1 MDALKAEGAAARVQR
16 RSVSFGEI
24 PVRSGVREYECRERR
39 HRVQSQFRGAQTLEF
54 YDGKTPREN
63 AIHLRPEWEKGYFR
77 LAEVL
82 FEEKFFVE
90 AKVQYEIART
100 KTNEKTTLTRLLERI
115 HLVDEALSDNGFYFR
130 QLMPGKD
137 ICIKSSGKVSKM
149 VEMQVF
155 QAAKQMQNFIYLV
168 GDAKIEEC
176 GYRFACWD
184 VEGII
189 EFVKDEKM
197 KLIGAVATHYH
208 FDHVG
213 ERRRVLGM
221 HLELKFPG

>member
-1 MDALKAEGAAARVQR
+1 MYVIFTTLHKKNRSAPRERERDCETKMDALKAEGAAALASNDVPLALEKYQCALAFANTNAEKGAIE
-16 RSVSFGEI
+16 SNLSFVELKLSNFTMAKL
-24 PVRSGVREYECRERR
+24 R
-39 HRVQSQFRGAQTLEF
+39 A
-54 YDGKTPREN
+54 KN

-100 KTNEKTTLTRLLERI
+100 KTNEKITLTRLLERI

-155 QAAKQMQNFIYLV
+155 QAAKRRYICQMVFL
-168 GDAKIEEC
+168 
-176 GYRFACWD
+176 
-184 VEGII
+184 
-189 EFVKDEKM
+189 
-197 KLIGAVATHYH
+197 
-208 FDHVG
+208 
-213 ERRRVLGM
+213 
-221 HLELKFPG
+221 